1 MNRLPS
7 FGLIRTRHQ
16 KAGGRASKLSLVL
29 STGRM
34 TSPTNPKKRALMPSG
49 KLRQTLR
56 GHGHHLSPIVQIG
69 KGGASPAVL
78 RQVEQALDDHE
89 LVKVRVDADS
99 PDDRFAA
106 ADALGALAGVDVVQ
120 VVGRAILI
128 YKRHPHHPRYEGK
141 RAKSPAARG
150 GAPLQSSTHH
160 GNRRKKS
167 GHVSLQPE
175 GRRRKRPR

>member
-1 MNRLPS
+1 
-7 FGLIRTRHQ
+7 
-16 KAGGRASKLSLVL
+16 
-29 STGRM
+29 M

-49 KLRQTLR
+49 KLRHALR

-78 RQVEQALDDHE
+78 KQVEQALEDHE

-120 VVGRAILI
+120 ILGRAILI

-141 RAKSPAARG
+141 RAKSTAAKAG
-150 GAPLQSSTHH
+150 GPLQSRPH
-160 GNRRKKS
+160 GNRRQES

-175 GRRRKRPR
+175 GRRRKRP